1 MLFGFRR
8 QSIRNKRRAQNRYCH
23 VLLYP
28 WVKNTYCEGLVQ
40 DYRMDFTKLCKWLED
55 AIVILI
61 IYPKASGH
69 QRLAVNLTLFL
80 ILPRTYLH
88 TSARFPRISPNH
100 RHDMQL
106 HLFLG
111 SHVIPTGVT
120 HLAFSLRHIFLRRK
134 SIDFITIAL
143 TVPFQSIRQA
153 PWCVTGSPE
162 FWFRQ
167 PPKVAVT
174 YRDFGEIFGSLA
186 PQATNFFYIHQM
198 NSARSQNHRDVT
210 KISAVRGSPWRVT
223 AELIEM
229 VQYGCFCHSHSNCVC
244 TVSINHLFNQPFVS
258 RQGCGAA
265 YEALFQRE
273 VFFDKLQIR
282 FT

>member
-28 WVKNTYCEGLVQ
+28 RVKNTYCEGLVQ

-143 TVPFQSIRQA
+143 TAVFVIVTLIVFVLYQSTICSISHLYHGKGVVR
-153 PWCVTGSPE
+153 PMRRCSKE
-162 FWFRQ
+162 KYFSISSRFDSHKYFFESLSSSLHR
-167 PPKVAVT
+167 PP
-174 YRDFGEIFGSLA
+174 
-186 PQATNFFYIHQM
+186 
-198 NSARSQNHRDVT
+198 
-210 KISAVRGSPWRVT
+210 
-223 AELIEM
+223 
-229 VQYGCFCHSHSNCVC
+229 
-244 TVSINHLFNQPFVS
+244 QPFNHSLENVYAIGLRRWYQPS
-258 RQGCGAA
+258 DILHRIMG
-265 YEALFQRE
+265 
-273 VFFDKLQIR
+273 
-282 FT
+282 